1 MKKLLSKST
10 FVRGLQCEKSLY
22 LYKNHFNLKDTPSL
36 SLKTIFEQGTSIGLL
51 AQHLFPGGVDA
62 STKSYININDSV
74 KKTFDFINQG
84 ETTIYEATFIY
95 NNVLAALDILV
106 KKEDGWHAYE
116 VKSSTRISST
126 YLNDAA
132 IQYYTIINSGINL
145 KDISII
151 YINKNYL
158 MNENIDVSQLFNIE
172 SVYDK
177 VLKLNDR
184 IPNDVTRLKKVLMSS
199 KAPNVDIGTHCSK
212 PYECDFKGVCWN
224 HIPDYSIFDI
234 SRLSTKK
241 KFDLYKKGIVKID
254 HVDINKTPLNSDQLI
269 QVQSDLNNKT
279 YIETKKIKKF
289 IKDLKYPLFYLDF
302 ETISSAIPMYKNTKP
317 YQQLVFQYSLHV
329 QKSINSKIVHSDYLA
344 NQNEDPRSQFI
355 ERLINDCGSYGDII
369 VYNISFERGK
379 LKNLIKNFPNY
390 SLQLTSIINRL
401 KDLML
406 PFKNKWYYSPKMK
419 GSYSIKYVLPA
430 LVPDLS
436 YDNLDIKD
444 GGTASNIFLSMVN
457 GTFNGNVKET
467 RKQLLEYCYMD
478 TFAMVKILEKLIQ
491 I

>member
-184 IPNDVTRLKKVLMSS
+184 IPKDVNRFKKVLMSS

-254 HVDINKTPLNSDQLI
+254 QVDINKTPLNSDQLI

-355 ERLINDCGSYGDII
+355 ERLINDCGNYGDII

-379 LKNLIKNFPNY
+379 LKNLIKNFPKY
-390 SLQLTSIINRL
+390 SFQLTSIINRL

>member
-158 MNENIDVSQLFNIE
+158 MNENIDVSQLFNIQ

-184 IPNDVTRLKKVLMSS
+184 IPKDVNRFKKVLMSS

-254 HVDINKTPLNSDQLI
+254 QVDINKTPLNSDQLI

-302 ETISSAIPMYKNTKP
+302 ETISSAIPCIKT
-317 YQQLVFQYSLHV
+317 LTVSTISFSVFLTC
-329 QKSINSKIVHSDYLA
+329 SKIY
-344 NQNEDPRSQFI
+344 QF
-355 ERLINDCGSYGDII
+355 
-369 VYNISFERGK
+369 
-379 LKNLIKNFPNY
+379 
-390 SLQLTSIINRL
+390 
-401 KDLML
+401 
-406 PFKNKWYYSPKMK
+406 
-419 GSYSIKYVLPA
+419 
-430 LVPDLS
+430 
-436 YDNLDIKD
+436 
-444 GGTASNIFLSMVN
+444 
-457 GTFNGNVKET
+457 
-467 RKQLLEYCYMD
+467 
-478 TFAMVKILEKLIQ
+478 
-491 I
+491 

>member
-1 MKKLLSKST
+1 MKKHLSKST

-22 LYKNHFNLKDTPSL
+22 LHKNNFNLKDTPSI
-36 SLKTIFEQGTSIGLL
+36 SLKTIFEQGTSIGSL
-51 AQHLFPGGVDA
+51 AQHLFPNGVDA

-95 NNVLAALDILV
+95 DNVLAALDILV

-116 VKSSTRISST
+116 VKSSTKISST
-126 YLNDAA
+126 YLHDAA

-184 IPNDVTRLKKVLMSS
+184 IPKDVTRLKKVLMSS

-224 HIPDYSIFDI
+224 HIPDYSIFDV

-241 KFDLYKKGIVKID
+241 KFDLYKKGIIKID
-254 HVDINKTPLNSDQLI
+254 QIDINKTPLNSNQLI

-302 ETISSAIPMYKNTKP
+302 ETISSAIPIYKSTKP

-344 NQNEDPRSQFI
+344 NQNEDPRPQFI

-379 LKNLIKNFPNY
+379 LKNLIKNFPKY

-457 GTFNGNVKET
+457 GTFNGDIKET

>member
-158 MNENIDVSQLFNIE
+158 MNENIDVSQLFNIQ

-184 IPNDVTRLKKVLMSS
+184 IPKDVNRFKKVLMSS

-254 HVDINKTPLNSDQLI
+254 QVDINKTPLNSDQLI

-355 ERLINDCGSYGDII
+355 ERLINDCGNYGDII

-379 LKNLIKNFPNY
+379 LKNLIKNFPKY

>member
-158 MNENIDVSQLFNIE
+158 MNENIDVSQLFNIQ

-184 IPNDVTRLKKVLMSS
+184 IPKDVNRFKKVLMSS

-254 HVDINKTPLNSDQLI
+254 QVDINKTPLNSDQLI

-355 ERLINDCGSYGDII
+355 ERLINDCGNYGDII

>member
-158 MNENIDVSQLFNIE
+158 MNENIDVSQLFNIQ

-184 IPNDVTRLKKVLMSS
+184 IPKDVNRFKKVLMSS

-254 HVDINKTPLNSDQLI
+254 QVDINKTPLNSDQLI

-279 YIETKKIKKF
+279 YIEPKKIKKF

-355 ERLINDCGSYGDII
+355 ERLINDCGNYGDII

>member
-1 MKKLLSKST
+1 
-10 FVRGLQCEKSLY
+10 
-22 LYKNHFNLKDTPSL
+22 
-36 SLKTIFEQGTSIGLL
+36 
-51 AQHLFPGGVDA
+51 
-62 STKSYININDSV
+62 
-74 KKTFDFINQG
+74 
-84 ETTIYEATFIY
+84 
-95 NNVLAALDILV
+95 
-106 KKEDGWHAYE
+106 
-116 VKSSTRISST
+116 
-126 YLNDAA
+126 
-132 IQYYTIINSGINL
+132 
-145 KDISII
+145 
-151 YINKNYL
+151 
-158 MNENIDVSQLFNIE
+158 MNENIDVSQLFNIQ

-184 IPNDVTRLKKVLMSS
+184 IPKDVNRFKKVLMSS

-254 HVDINKTPLNSDQLI
+254 QVDINKTPLNSDQLI

>member
-158 MNENIDVSQLFNIE
+158 MNENIDVSQLFNIQ

-184 IPNDVTRLKKVLMSS
+184 IPKDVNRFKKVLMSS

-355 ERLINDCGSYGDII
+355 ERLINDCGNYGDII

>member
-184 IPNDVTRLKKVLMSS
+184 IPKDVNRFKKVLMSS

-254 HVDINKTPLNSDQLI
+254 QVDINKTPLNSDQLI

-355 ERLINDCGSYGDII
+355 ERLINDCGGYGDII

>member
-158 MNENIDVSQLFNIE
+158 MNENIDVSQLFNIQ

-184 IPNDVTRLKKVLMSS
+184 IPKDVNRFKKVLMSS

-254 HVDINKTPLNSDQLI
+254 QVDINKTPLNSDQLI

-355 ERLINDCGSYGDII
+355 ERLINDCGNYGDII

-379 LKNLIKNFPNY
+379 LKNLIKNFPKY
-390 SLQLTSIINRL
+390 SFQLTSIINRL

>member
-184 IPNDVTRLKKVLMSS
+184 IPKDVNRFKKVLMSS

-254 HVDINKTPLNSDQLI
+254 QVDINKTPLNSDQLI

-355 ERLINDCGSYGDII
+355 ERLINDCGNYGDII

-379 LKNLIKNFPNY
+379 LKNLIKNFPKY
-390 SLQLTSIINRL
+390 SFQLTSIINRL

-457 GTFNGNVKET
+457 GTFNGDVKET